1 MKAHIVAIVALG
13 ALGGNA
19 ASVTAATL
27 STLTISDGETLIFD
41 FTSLPEVN
49 WVHSPSDTQAPI
61 PEPGSNHATTAAVRV
76 SLSGDLLDEGESAQL
91 RIYEN
96 NLEEEPL
103 VDALFPPPTENFGVG
118 IALPLTFWADGQG
131 VFTLA
136 VLGGSIDVSFLQ
148 AIYWDEA
155 RYPHFRTFVDA
166 SAVPLPAALRHR
178 PWCDGPARMAQQAE
192 GKDSRCLTEVCC
204 LRS

>member
-1 MKAHIVAIVALG
+1 MKSRFLGVAALC
-13 ALGGNA
+13 LGVGTTSLA
-19 ASVTAATL
+19 AAPL

-41 FTSLPEVN
+41 FTSLPELD
-49 WVHSPSDTQAPI
+49 WIASPSDTQAPI
-61 PEPGSNHATTAAVRV
+61 PEPGSSHATTAAVRV
-76 SLSGDLLDEGESAQL
+76 SLSGDLLDVGEQVQL

-103 VDALFPPPTENFGVG
+103 TDHLFSGPNENFGVG

-136 VLGGSIDVSFLQ
+136 VLEGSINLSFLQ

-166 SAVPLPAALRHR
+166 SAVPLPAALPLFATGLGMMGLLARCR
-178 PWCDGPARMAQQAE
+178 RRKAKGLAPA
-192 GKDSRCLTEVCC
+192 
-204 LRS
+204 